1 LKAAKALIVLLTA
14 FIVVIFTDCSSAE
27 KKETEEII
35 HAKPV
40 SSSLASKPEPSAEKK
55 PESSVPVIIESNT
68 TEPSRIEFS
77 INNEKLFETL
87 DEYFS
92 ADSTKE
98 VIDKIISGAEEGTE
112 KNVYVDNKNTLV
124 FETKIKQELTSGG
137 IDEFRKRISESVNN
151 SKDVFMGFVYELE
164 ECIDNDD
171 IRVLVRYIDNDAN
184 VIFEETFENGSKKA
198 ESNTDTEENTVTEEN
213 TSTEENE

>member
-1 LKAAKALIVLLTA
+1 M
-14 FIVVIFTDCSSAE
+14 
-27 KKETEEII
+27 
-35 HAKPV
+35 
-40 SSSLASKPEPSAEKK
+40 
-55 PESSVPVIIESNT
+55 PVIIESNT

-77 INNEKLFETL
+77 INNEKMFETL
-87 DEYFS
+87 DEYFN

-198 ESNTDTEENTVTEEN
+198 ESNTDTEEITEEN
-213 TSTEENE
+213 TITEENE